1 MFSPFSIWLRLLV
14 CCAVGFLFCQ
24 CRQVAGPEG
33 GGGGRGI
40 IWGERDKRDLKDIKD
55 LAGKT
60 EAEDRRA
67 WERVTAR
74 MAAAVPADRDGRAI
88 QWRFSVRDAEG
99 INARSRPDGRV
110 DVTSATLP
118 FVAND
123 AELAAVLAHEMAHVY
138 CRHGWQRAMES
149 WAVLVGSA
157 ALGMIWSSREHDP
170 GTASAV
176 AGGLFLTVSST
187 ALAAR
192 QRDQELEADAVSLDL
207 LRRAG
212 YPPSAAPEFWTRY
225 TSTRSEQK
233 LGKGGWWLPHP
244 PDIIRLRRLREL
256 TAAPENKG
264 AVPNQRRGK
273 TGVK

>member
-1 MFSPFSIWLRLLV
+1 MPAASPIRFLV
-14 CCAVGFLFCQ
+14 CFAIGFLFCQ
-24 CRQVAGPEG
+24 CRHG
-33 GGGGRGI
+33 GAVVG
-40 IWGERDKRDLKDIKD
+40 KDLKDKKD
-55 LAGKT
+55 QRDLTVLKVPPG
-60 EAEDRRA
+60 A
-67 WERVTAR
+67 WERVTGR
-74 MAAAVPADRDGRAI
+74 MAAAVPADREGRAI
-88 QWRFSVRDAEG
+88 RWRFSVREADG

-149 WAVLVGSA
+149 WAVLAGSA

-170 GTASAV
+170 GTATAL

-187 ALAAR
+187 VLAAR
-192 QRDQELEADAVSLDL
+192 QRGQELEADAVSLDL

-225 TSTRSEQK
+225 TSTRSDQK

-244 PDIIRLRRLREL
+244 PDLTRLRRLREL
-256 TAAPENKG
+256 TGDSGKKG
-264 AVPNQRRGK
+264 
-273 TGVK
+273 